1 MKEQPISD
9 RDRRRRR
16 ALIVFQI
23 VCYGYLLAMFLVQMR
38 MAYVRGWW
46 G

>member
-1 MKEQPISD
+1 MKDEPIST

-23 VCYGYLLAMFLVQMR
+23 VIYGYLLVMFLIQLR
-38 MAYVRGWW
+38 MYSQRDW
-46 G
+46 